1 MFQLKKPVVISVL
14 IRLAATLPG
23 LPFPIVAGLQRRD
36 LPAGVPA
43 CSNNDP
49 SYSSAT
55 SVWVNDDGQGFY
67 AGSDCNSG
75 GKGSQHCWCVIPLKL
90 EVPINVRV

>member
-1 MFQLKKPVVISVL
+1 MFHLKKPVVISVL
-14 IRLAATLPG
+14 TRLAAALPG
-23 LPFPIVAGLQRRD
+23 LPFHLAAGLQGRD

-49 SYSSAT
+49 SYSTAT

-75 GKGSQHCWCVIPLKL
+75 GTGSQHCWFVISLKL